1 MIRMT
6 LGGLCLALLLAGAGW
21 LWLGHVDRE
30 RLDEPV
36 PGLEV
41 ARSVV
46 IMPGSSLQAVAR
58 SLSSEGL
65 LQHPQ
70 SFVREARRE
79 QLAGRIRAG
88 EYLVEPGTTPRQ
100 MLDMFVAGRVGLH

>member
-30 RLDEPV
+30 RLDQPV

-41 ARSVV
+41 ARS
-46 IMPGSSLQAVAR
+46 SR
-58 SLSSEGL
+58 SRS
-65 LQHPQ
+65 
-70 SFVREARRE
+70 
-79 QLAGRIRAG
+79 
-88 EYLVEPGTTPRQ
+88 T
-100 MLDMFVAGRVGLH
+100 